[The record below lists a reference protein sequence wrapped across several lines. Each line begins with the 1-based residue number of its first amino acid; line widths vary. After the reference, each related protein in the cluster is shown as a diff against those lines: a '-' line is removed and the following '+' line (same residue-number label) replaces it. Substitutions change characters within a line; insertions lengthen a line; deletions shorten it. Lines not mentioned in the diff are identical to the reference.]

1 MFGCHIHHLKRKA
14 RIEKAGC
21 RENWISFDQ
30 WHCDRRMK
38 KAEDQD
44 CVLKGEETA
53 EKPPPHLSNKKRK
66 GDA

>member
-1 MFGCHIHHLKRKA
+1 
-14 RIEKAGC
+14 
-21 RENWISFDQ
+21 
-30 WHCDRRMK
+30 MK

-66 GDA
+66 GDV